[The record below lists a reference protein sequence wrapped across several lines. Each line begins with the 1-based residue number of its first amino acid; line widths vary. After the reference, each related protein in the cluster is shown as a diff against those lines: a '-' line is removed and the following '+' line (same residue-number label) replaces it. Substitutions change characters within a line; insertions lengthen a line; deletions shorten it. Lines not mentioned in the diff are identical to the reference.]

1 MIFSRCRTFR
11 HCSSEKAKR
20 RISAIVKPWKL
31 FFLISSYRFMLKH
44 RNSQDQFGQV
54 HAALQLPS
62 KRAST
67 CSGCNITTLKVS
79 SSCSYCN
86 TTTPTLNFRLK
97 QHNHH
102 CLLVKVHDASPQ
114 LSHLQVHGITTTTVT
129 GKCCNTTTLK
139 SARTRLCNTLSFTVN
154 QHRLIMQHH
163 NHDC

>member
-1 MIFSRCRTFR
+1 MQHFNYHQNELVHVQAAT
-11 HCSSEKAKR
+11 
-20 RISAIVKPWKL
+20 
-31 FFLISSYRFMLKH
+31 
-44 RNSQDQFGQV
+44 SQ
-54 HAALQLPS
+54 PS
-62 KRAST
+62 KSAATCDTTTLKRSSNMFLLRHHNPQTLART
-67 CSGCNITTLKVS
+67 CSCCNITTLKVS